1 MRKANTSKLTIFLV
15 AGSVLLAV
23 VLLVW
28 AVLQKYDNGNWL
40 ETAYERK
47 IKKIELID
55 AMRTGLL
62 ISAEAEKSSVMA
74 DTDEESEKFA
84 EQSTR
89 ASAAMEE
96 KRLEL
101 KRLLDEEKGGRE
113 MELFRNFSGCW
124 EKLQGVD
131 REVLHLAVQNTNL
144 KALKLSLG
152 PAREDIDRLEAAMNQ
167 LMDSGASL
175 PDALRIT
182 RLASR
187 AILDATK
194 IYMLEAPHIAETS
207 DANMDKM
214 ESAMHQLDE
223 QMDQTFDDLNG
234 LTDEAGRSFLDAAR
248 ASYEDFREVNS
259 RILDLSRQNSNV
271 RSLAMSLGQ
280 KRKVTAECLDS
291 LAALDKAVNE
301 SVTFR
306 ATR

>member
-1 MRKANTSKLTIFLV
+1 MRKANTSKRTIFLV

-28 AVLQKYDNGNWL
+28 SVLQKYDNGNWL

-84 EQSTR
+84 DQSTR

-101 KRLLDEEKGGRE
+101 KRLLDEEKSGRE
-113 MELFRNFSGCW
+113 MELFRKFSGCW

-167 LMDSGASL
+167 LMDSDASL

-214 ESAMHQLDE
+214 ESAMKQLDE
-223 QMDQTFDDLNG
+223 QMDQTFDDLNS
-234 LTDEAGRSFLDAAR
+234 LTDEAGRSFLDTAR

-271 RSLAMSLGQ
+271 RSLSMSLGQ